1 MSDLRR
7 ARVQSCSLSMS
18 PDLMFWFAL
27 TTKMAI
33 TALFV
38 SVATII
44 AERLGAAVGALVAT
58 LPVSAGP
65 VYVFLAL
72 DHDATFI
79 SASAVVSLALNAAT
93 AVFVTVYVLMAQRR
107 SLWISVS
114 LASTAWLATTLAL
127 GPVHWTAP
135 SAFVLNLVVF
145 ALCWWIVRLFCLA
158 PMPPTIRPWYDFL
171 VRAGMVTLLVG
182 AVVTLSFRIGP
193 TGSGVLAVFPVIYTS
208 IMVILHRRVGGPA
221 TAAVLANAVP
231 GLAGFGAALL
241 TLHLTAVPLGSALA
255 LIVALGVS
263 VAWNAGL
270 YATRHHESFASRS
283 PRP

>member
-1 MSDLRR
+1 VQLIGGLDTWPACDQMIWR
-7 ARVQSCSLSMS
+7 AELPTIS
-18 PDLMFWFAL
+18 PDVMFWFAL
-27 TTKMAI
+27 ATKMAI

-38 SVATII
+38 TLATII
-44 AERLGAAVGALVAT
+44 AEKLGAVVGALVAT

-72 DHDATFI
+72 DHGPTFI
-79 SASAVVSLALNAAT
+79 SASAVASLAMNAAT
-93 AVFVTVYVLMAQRR
+93 AVFVTAYVRMAQRR

-114 LASTAWLATTLAL
+114 LAFIAWLATTLVLAS
-127 GPVHWTAP
+127 VRWTAL
-135 SAFVLNLVVF
+135 SASVVNLSVF
-145 ALCWWIVRLFCLA
+145 AVCLWIVKPFRLV
-158 PMPPTIRPWYDFL
+158 PMPPTTRPWYDFV

-193 TGSGVLAVFPVIYTS
+193 AGSGVLAVFPVIYAS

-231 GLAGFGAALL
+231 GLAGFGVALL
-241 TLHLTAVPLGSALA
+241 ILHLSAVSFGSALA
-255 LIVALGVS
+255 LVAALGVS

-270 YATRHHESFASRS
+270 YFLFEG
-283 PRP
+283 

>member
-1 MSDLRR
+1 MIWR
-7 ARVQSCSLSMS
+7 AELPTIS

-27 TTKMAI
+27 ATKMAI

-44 AERLGAAVGALVAT
+44 AEKLGAVVGALVAT

-72 DHDATFI
+72 DHDPTFI
-79 SASAVVSLALNAAT
+79 SASAVASLAMNAAT
-93 AVFVTVYVLMAQRR
+93 AVFVTVYVRTAQRR

-114 LASTAWLATTLAL
+114 LAFIAWLATTLVIAS
-127 GPVHWTAP
+127 VRWTAL
-135 SAFVLNLVVF
+135 SASVLNLIVF
-145 ALCWWIVRLFCLA
+145 TLCLWIVKPFRLV
-158 PMPPTIRPWYDFL
+158 PMPPTIRPWYDFV

-193 TGSGVLAVFPVIYTS
+193 AGSGVLAVFPIIYAS

-241 TLHLTAVPLGSALA
+241 ILHLTAVSLGSALA
-255 LIVALGVS
+255 LVVALGIS

-270 YATRHHESFASRS
+270 YVRFAGCARDVRS
-283 PRP
+283 

>member
-1 MSDLRR
+1 MQLIGGLDTWPACDQMIWR
-7 ARVQSCSLSMS
+7 AELPTIS
-18 PDLMFWFAL
+18 PDVMFWFAL
-27 TTKMAI
+27 ATKMAI

-38 SVATII
+38 TLATII
-44 AERLGAAVGALVAT
+44 AEKLGAVVGALVAT

-72 DHDATFI
+72 DHGPTFI
-79 SASAVVSLALNAAT
+79 SASAVASLAMNAAT
-93 AVFVTVYVLMAQRR
+93 AVFVTAYVRMAQRR

-114 LASTAWLATTLAL
+114 LAFIAWLATTLVLAS
-127 GPVHWTAP
+127 VRWTAL
-135 SAFVLNLVVF
+135 SASVVNLSVF
-145 ALCWWIVRLFCLA
+145 ALCLWIVKPFRLV
-158 PMPPTIRPWYDFL
+158 PMPPTTRPWNDFV

-193 TGSGVLAVFPVIYTS
+193 AGSGVLAVFPVIYAS

-231 GLAGFGAALL
+231 GLAGFGVALL
-241 TLHLTAVPLGSALA
+241 ILHLSAVSFGSALA
-255 LIVALGVS
+255 LVAALGVS

-270 YATRHHESFASRS
+270 YFLFEG
-283 PRP
+283 

>member
-1 MSDLRR
+1 
-7 ARVQSCSLSMS
+7 
-18 PDLMFWFAL
+18 MFWFAL
-27 TTKMAI
+27 ATKMAI

-38 SVATII
+38 TLATII
-44 AERLGAAVGALVAT
+44 AEKLGAVVGALVAT

-72 DHDATFI
+72 DHGPTFI
-79 SASAVVSLALNAAT
+79 SASAVASLAMNAAT
-93 AVFVTVYVLMAQRR
+93 AVFVTAYVRMAQRR

-114 LASTAWLATTLAL
+114 LAFIAWLATTLVLAS
-127 GPVHWTAP
+127 VRWTAL
-135 SAFVLNLVVF
+135 SASVVNLSVF
-145 ALCWWIVRLFCLA
+145 ALCLWIVKPFRLV
-158 PMPPTIRPWYDFL
+158 PMPPTTRPWYDFV

-193 TGSGVLAVFPVIYTS
+193 AGSGVLAVFPVIYAS

-231 GLAGFGAALL
+231 GLAGFGVALL
-241 TLHLTAVPLGSALA
+241 ILHLSAVSFGSALA
-255 LIVALGVS
+255 LVAALGVS

-270 YATRHHESFASRS
+270 YFLFEG
-283 PRP
+283 

>member
-1 MSDLRR
+1 
-7 ARVQSCSLSMS
+7 MS
-18 PDLMFWFAL
+18 PDLMFWIAL
-27 TTKMAI
+27 ATKMAI

-72 DHDATFI
+72 DHDAAFI
-79 SASAVVSLALNAAT
+79 SASAVASLALNAAT
-93 AVFVTVYVLMAQRR
+93 AVFVTAYVLMAQRR

-114 LASTAWLATTLAL
+114 LAFTVWLAATLTL
-127 GPVHWTAP
+127 VPVHWTAAL
-135 SAFVLNLVVF
+135 AFVLNLIVF
-145 ALCWWIVRLFCLA
+145 ALCLWIVRPFCQV
-158 PMPPTIRPWYDFL
+158 PMPPTIRPWYDLL
-171 VRAGMVTLLVG
+171 VRVGMVTLLVG

-193 TGSGVLAVFPVIYTS
+193 LGSGVLAVFPVIYTS
-208 IMVILHRRVGGPA
+208 IMVILHVRVGGPA

-231 GLAGFGAALL
+231 GLAGFGVALL
-241 TLHLTAVPLGSALA
+241 MLHLTAVPLGSVLA

-270 YATRHHESFASRS
+270 YAARHREF
-283 PRP
+283 